1 LQNGDL
7 PDAAA
12 AALFDVRHIGKV
24 PYTRFGAKKRSV
36 SYRPEALSQIC
47 LLFSVALV
55 VAINF
60 RLAEPKEAGCIVI

>member
-24 PYTRFGAKKRSV
+24 RNTRFGAKKRSV
-36 SYRPEALSQIC
+36 SSRSEALSQIC

-60 RLAEPKEAGCIVI
+60 RLAQPEKAGRIVI